1 MERNDLE
8 TQSSGMSMKGW
19 RVAREMEAGLLR
31 RKMFLDLVRGWSKA
45 LYSLALE
52 KLSGRL
58 ATRSSRGPLGM

>member
-1 MERNDLE
+1 
-8 TQSSGMSMKGW
+8 
-19 RVAREMEAGLLR
+19 MEAGLLR